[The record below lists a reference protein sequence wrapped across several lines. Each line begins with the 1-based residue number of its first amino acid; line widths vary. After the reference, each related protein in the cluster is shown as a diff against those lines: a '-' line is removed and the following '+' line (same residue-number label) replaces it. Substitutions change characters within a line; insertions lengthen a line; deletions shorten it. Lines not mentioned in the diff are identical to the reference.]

1 MNRLHRLLIRHE
13 GFMSKPYEDTTGHIT
28 IGVGRNL
35 DSVGLSRD
43 EVLYLLNNDIE
54 RCDRELR
61 HNFRW
66 YLTLCRVRQDALI
79 NLCFNLGITRLLTFK
94 KALAA
99 MEQGNFEL
107 AAEEFLDSKWAK
119 QVGSTRS
126 EDIAHM
132 VSSGRYP

>member
-1 MNRLHRLLIRHE
+1 
-13 GFMSKPYEDTTGHIT
+13 
-28 IGVGRNL
+28 
-35 DSVGLSRD
+35 LSRD

-126 EDIAHM
+126 EDIAYM

>member
-13 GFMSKPYEDTTGHIT
+13 GFVSKPYEDTTGNIT

-61 HNFRW
+61 HNFKW
-66 YLTLCRVRQDALI
+66 YLTLCRVRQDAII
-79 NLCFNLGITRLLTFK
+79 NLCFNLGITKLLTFK

-99 MEQGNFEL
+99 MEQEDFEL

-119 QVGSTRS
+119 QVGPTRS
-126 EDIAHM
+126 EDIAYM